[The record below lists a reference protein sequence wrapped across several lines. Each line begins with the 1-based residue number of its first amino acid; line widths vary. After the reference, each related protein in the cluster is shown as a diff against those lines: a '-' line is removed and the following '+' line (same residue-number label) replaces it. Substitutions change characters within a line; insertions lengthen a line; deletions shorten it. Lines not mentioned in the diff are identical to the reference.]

1 VAQALLVLAG
11 QREREKAIAW
21 IKKAPVN
28 TRVVFRGPVRT
39 IPQNERMWACLT
51 DISQQ
56 LAWHGMKLSPDDW
69 KLLFLAALGG
79 EMRVVPN
86 IHGNG
91 FVDLGRSSSK
101 LEREEFS
108 NLLAIIQAFAAEHD
122 VTLSD
127 GVTA

>member
-1 VAQALLVLAG
+1 MAQALLVLAG